1 MKTRNYLI
9 LGAVVIGL
17 GVAAVNVFSTG
28 TDNNSDAVTES
39 VTNNTA
45 QPAITTN
52 PTPAVDVAPNTGVN
66 VNKAESATEGVNT
79 EEANTNNTA
88 E

>member
-9 LGAVVIGL
+9 LGAIVVGL
-17 GVAAVNVFSTG
+17 GVVTFNVFSTG

-45 QPAITTN
+45 QPATTTN
-52 PTPAVDVAPNTGVN
+52 PTPAVDNVPAVGTPVEQVPGV
-66 VNKAESATEGVNT
+66 TEGASDVT
-79 EEANTNNTA
+79 NTNNTA

>member
-9 LGAVVIGL
+9 LGAVVVGL
-17 GVAAVNVFSTG
+17 TVAAFNVFSTG

-39 VTNNTA
+39 VTSNTD
-45 QPAITTN
+45 QSTTTTN
-52 PTPAVDVAPNTGVN
+52 PTTTVETAPAVGSTNNDVESAIVAP
-66 VNKAESATEGVNT
+66 ATE
-79 EEANTNNTA
+79 ADNNSA

>member
-9 LGAVVIGL
+9 LGAVVVGL

-28 TDNNSDAVTES
+28 TDNNLDAVTES
-39 VTNNTA
+39 VTSNTA
-45 QPAITTN
+45 QPATTTN
-52 PTPAVDVAPNTGVN
+52 PTPAVDNVPTVGTPVEQVPGV
-66 VNKAESATEGVNT
+66 TEGASEVT
-79 EEANTNNTA
+79 STNNTA

>member
-39 VTNNTA
+39 VTTNTA
-45 QPAITTN
+45 QPTVTAN
-52 PTPAVDVAPNTGVN
+52 PTPAVNVVPNTGDN
-66 VNKAESATEGVNT
+66 TNKAESTTEGVNT
-79 EEANTNNTA
+79 EEVNTNNTA

>member
-9 LGAVVIGL
+9 LGAFVVGL

-45 QPAITTN
+45 QPATATN
-52 PTPAVDVAPNTGVN
+52 PEATVNTVPAVGNVNNDSTSVTEGTPAKET
-66 VNKAESATEGVNT
+66 
-79 EEANTNNTA
+79 NTNNTA

>member
-1 MKTRNYLI
+1 MKIRNYLI
-9 LGAVVIGL
+9 LGAVVVGL

-45 QPAITTN
+45 QPAATTN
-52 PTPAVDVAPNTGVN
+52 PTPAINVEPTQGTDVNAT
-66 VNKAESATEGVNT
+66 STTEGTNA
-79 EEANTNNTA
+79 EEVNTNNTA